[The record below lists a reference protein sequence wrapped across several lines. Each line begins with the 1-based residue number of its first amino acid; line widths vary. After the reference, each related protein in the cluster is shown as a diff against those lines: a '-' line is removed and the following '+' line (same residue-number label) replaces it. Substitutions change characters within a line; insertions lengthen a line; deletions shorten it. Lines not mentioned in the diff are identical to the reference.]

1 MCYVNY
7 ILERRLYV
15 LLRGLAVEK
24 AVTQFLNYL
33 TVEKGLSPNTLVSY
47 GRDLGK
53 YAEFLDKKGI
63 SDPREVDRAI
73 IREFVSYL
81 RSAGL
86 SASSAAR
93 TLVTVKG
100 LHRFLIAEGG
110 ATKDPTE
117 AMASPRRGLTLPK
130 VLSSAEVEALI
141 AAPSG
146 PEPEVVRD
154 RAMLEVLYAAGLR
167 VSELVSLKTGD
178 VEFEVGYLSAFGKG
192 SKGRVV
198 PLGDSALA
206 ALREYRD
213 GPRTALLRGRESQML
228 FVTRL
233 GRGMTRQGFFKIIRK
248 YALIAGITK
257 TISPHVLRHS
267 FATHLLEHGADLRS
281 VQMMLGHSDI
291 STTQIYTHVEAAR
304 LKKLHKEFHP
314 RG

>member
-1 MCYVNY
+1 M
-7 ILERRLYV
+7 
-15 LLRGLAVEK
+15 EK

-33 TVEKGLSPNTLVSY
+33 TVEKGLSGNTLESY

-53 YAEFLDKKGI
+53 YAAFLEKKGI
-63 SDPREVDRAI
+63 PDPREVDRVI
-73 IREFVSYL
+73 IREFVGHL
-81 RSAGL
+81 RARGL

-93 TLVTVKG
+93 TLVAVKG
-100 LHRFLIAEGG
+100 LHRFLVLEGG
-110 ATKDPTE
+110 AKNDPTE
-117 AMASPRRGLTLPK
+117 ALESPKRGLALPK
-130 VLSSAEVEALI
+130 VLSGGEVDALL
-141 AAPSG
+141 AAPTGES
-146 PEPEVVRD
+146 PEVLRD
-154 RAMLEVLYAAGLR
+154 RAMFEVLYAAGLR
-167 VSELVSLKTGD
+167 VSELVTLKLSD

-206 ALREYRD
+206 ALKEYVDSSR
-213 GPRTALLRGRESQML
+213 PALLKGRDSQSL

-233 GRGMTRQGFFKIIRK
+233 GRGMTRQGFFKIIKR
-248 YALIAGITK
+248 YALLAGIK
-257 TISPHVLRHS
+257 KPISPHVLRHS